1 MKGASHTITK
11 SMWLPLSEA
20 TKLRK
25 SSYSQWGGVVRQ
37 QEESE
42 KVEKMAVTKCVQTVS
57 LTTWKSTG
65 ISAQQ
70 YASSRPSVLH
80 ALKQLTNFKK
90 KNKTMKEKHQANGRS

>member
-1 MKGASHTITK
+1 M
-11 SMWLPLSEA
+11 
-20 TKLRK
+20 
-25 SSYSQWGGVVRQ
+25 RQ

-90 KNKTMKEKHQANGRS
+90 KKQNYERKTPGKWEKLTHVLKFWTFMIERENSVFLG